1 MTFVKS
7 QNIKLTLSILQ
18 IGIRAQLKVG
28 GPLVISW
35 TYVTDGA
42 LCWYRKG
49 ERLGMYVIDKSVD
62 GGVTWELDLVVL
74 DLTEN
79 SIIMTIDAG
88 VAGYRQQIR
97 GCVLYIDQE
106 LTLLGFAGAENTDW
120 EWIYYT

>member
-18 IGIRAQLKVG
+18 IGIRAQLKVSE
-28 GPLVISW
+28 PFVISW
-35 TYVTDGA
+35 TYVSDG

-49 ERLGMYVIDKSVD
+49 LRDEMYVIDKSVD
-62 GGVTWELDLVVL
+62 GGVTWELDLVIL
-74 DLTEN
+74 DPTED

-88 VAGYRQQIR
+88 VAGYRQEVR
-97 GCVLYIDQE
+97 GCVLYIDHE
-106 LTLLGFAGAENTDW
+106 LTPLGFAGAENTDW